1 MLFGG
6 EFGEDV
12 GVFVFEGAMDEAA
25 ISGGEGAVVEEKFGG
40 VFGADELLILRVVG
54 DGWNDDVDSL
64 SRRSL
69 VRRRMVL
76 GLATPGVEDGG
87 EVKFDVGC
95 FEFCGGDVVEGLGG
109 AFEEEG
115 VEGFGLMMA
124 EGAELLG
131 DGEGDHL
138 SRRSLGVGG

>member
-1 MLFGG
+1 M
-6 EFGEDV
+6 
-12 GVFVFEGAMDEAA
+12 
-25 ISGGEGAVVEEKFGG
+25 
-40 VFGADELLILRVVG
+40 
-54 DGWNDDVDSL
+54 
-64 SRRSL
+64 
-69 VRRRMVL
+69 L

-138 SRRSLGVGG
+138 SRRSLGVGGSGRGGACRGCCVRGGGRCFRPSW